1 MKQED
6 KWKVDAGT
14 QWRMPD
20 TALKKTHQVNTGM
33 LEKDLLRE
41 DDLKKK
47 KINAHVHSVCW
58 EEIVLNVFITG
69 SFLAKVNPF
78 I

>member
-41 DDLKKK
+41 DYLKKK
-47 KINAHVHSVCW
+47 KLMLMSTLYAGRK
-58 EEIVLNVFITG
+58 LF
-69 SFLAKVNPF
+69 
-78 I
+78 

>member
-20 TALKKTHQVNTGM
+20 TALKKPHQVNTGM
-33 LEKDLLRE
+33 LEKGLLRE

-47 KINAHVHSVCW
+47 KN
-58 EEIVLNVFITG
+58 
-69 SFLAKVNPF
+69 
-78 I
+78 